1 MNPQRMLT
9 TIRSKLLV
17 ILLAFV
23 VVTLISSIIV
33 FNYFEKNK
41 DSIAKITEK
50 TENAHLLL
58 LKDIKVIHEFFEN
71 ETINPSFFQTQKSP
85 LINEHNVICTR
96 IDEVLVEL
104 DLAQNRTGFE
114 LSDTIQNLK
123 KEVSNYKNLTS
134 SIIEQILTRGF
145 KDFGIEGEMRKHA
158 HDLEV
163 FSDQIGLVN
172 ILQLRRHEKDFII
185 RQEDPYIQKHNAL
198 IGTIKDQLSVNNAI
212 DAGVKNKI
220 IKTLNNY
227 VYEFNMLVNYDK
239 TLGLKSGQGLK
250 KEIDL
255 ISNKIE
261 NSLATLVLFSESKGE
276 MAFSNVKMTYSIIG
290 LLFLIIG
297 VFSALIISKKISKS
311 ITHLKEKIDEFV
323 KSDFTIRTV
332 LPINNST
339 NEIDVLTTNF
349 SVMEQH
355 IVDQMK
361 SLKQSNKDLEML
373 FYVTSHD
380 IRPPLLKVKELTIQ
394 AFVKTSDAEIKE
406 TLFQINESWEKL
418 LNITDEL
425 GIVTNVRSVEIKTE
439 LIPLGDVIRS
449 VYSEFRG
456 LEWFDNIIFSLD
468 INMKH
473 KFYSSPGLIR
483 AIFRNLIEN
492 AIKYATKRDSFSFL
506 KIQAIDQNEET
517 LRLEIS
523 DNGIGIKKEYQS
535 QIFDMFFRGTSHASG
550 TGLGLY
556 IVKCSLEKLNGAISV
571 ESDEEKGTT
580 FTVLLPN
587 NYKRKNIKER
597 IIHNRAITGISESLP
612 SGIIL

>member
-1 MNPQRMLT
+1 MLT

-23 VVTLISSIIV
+23 LVTLISSIIV
-33 FNYFEKNK
+33 FNYFEKSK

-71 ETINPSFFQTQKSP
+71 ETINPSFFQTQKSH
-85 LINEHNVICTR
+85 LISEHTSICVS
-96 IDEVLVEL
+96 IDKALTEL
-104 DLAQNRTGFE
+104 DLAQNRNGFE

-123 KEVSNYKNLTS
+123 KDFSNYKSLS
-134 SIIEQILTRGF
+134 STIIKQILERGF
-145 KDFGIEGEMRKHA
+145 KDFGVEGEMRKHA
-158 HDLEV
+158 HDLEAYNNE
-163 FSDQIGLVN
+163 IGLVN

-198 IGTIKDQLSVNNAI
+198 IGAIKDQLSVNNAI
-212 DAGVKNKI
+212 DASVKNKI

-227 VYEFNMLVNYDK
+227 VYEFNMLVTYDK

-261 NSLATLVLFSESKGE
+261 NSLAMLVLFSENKGE
-276 MAFSNVKMTYSIIG
+276 MALMNVKITYSIIG

-380 IRPPLLKVKELTIQ
+380 IRPPLLKVKELTLQ

-406 TLFQINESWEKL
+406 TLFQINDSWEKL

-456 LEWFDNIIFSLD
+456 LDWFDNIIFSLD

-473 KFYSSPGLIR
+473 TFYSSPGLIR

-492 AIKYATKRDSFSFL
+492 ALKYATKRDSFSFI

-517 LRLEIS
+517 LRIEIS

-535 QIFDMFFRGTSHASG
+535 QIFDMFFRGTSHATG